1 MSHLCEQ
8 LVEEVR
14 YLQSAGMSQQQLSAL
29 HHFSLKGRRVTFRRL
44 ESYFSTNRD
53 LRQTNYNFAERL
65 RFVAHEHRHGRKEF
79 SVLVGEALRKW
90 PL

>member
-14 YLQSAGMSQQQLSAL
+14 YLRSAGMSEQQLSAL
-29 HHFSLKGRRVTFRRL
+29 HHFSLKGRKVTFREL
-44 ESYFSTNRD
+44 ERYFSTNRD
-53 LRQTNYNFAERL
+53 LRRTNYNLAERL
-65 RFVAHEHRHGRKEF
+65 RFVANEHRMGRKDF
-79 SVLVGEALRKW
+79 SISVREALRRW

>member
-8 LVEEVR
+8 LVEDVR
-14 YLQSAGMSQQQLSAL
+14 YLRSAGMSEQQLSAL
-29 HHFSLKGRRVTFRRL
+29 HHFSLKGRKVTFRRL

-65 RFVAHEHRHGRKEF
+65 RFVASEHRRGRKEF
-79 SVLVGEALRKW
+79 STLVGEALRK
-90 PL
+90 